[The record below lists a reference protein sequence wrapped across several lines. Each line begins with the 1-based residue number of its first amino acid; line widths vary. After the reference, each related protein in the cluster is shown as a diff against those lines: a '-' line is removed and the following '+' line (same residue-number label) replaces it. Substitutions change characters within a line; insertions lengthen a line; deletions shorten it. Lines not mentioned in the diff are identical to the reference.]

1 MLFLVLAA
9 TGQSIRLASVPF
21 STLRMELVTAV
32 ACGLRREM
40 ANPEKGST
48 SALTP
53 FYEIVWMSQRHL

>member
-1 MLFLVLAA
+1 MLFLALAA
-9 TGQSIRLASVPF
+9 TGQSIRLVSVPF
-21 STLRMELVTAV
+21 STLRMKLVAVV